1 MSGTEEITDSKTGWV
16 ATHVRRYLASDG
28 GSGHIWYGKPT
39 LLILTR
45 GRRSGVL
52 RRTALIYGK
61 DGDNYVLVA
70 SNGGA
75 DNHPAWYLNLV
86 DNPEV
91 QLQIKDEK
99 LNARARTATPDER
112 PRLWDLMAEIL
123 PQYNSYRKKA
133 KREIPV
139 IILEP
144 IKD

>member
-1 MSGTEEITDSKTGWV
+1 MSGTEEITDSTTGWV
-16 ATHVRRYLASDG
+16 ATHVRRYLASG
-28 GSGHIWYGKPT
+28 GESGHIWYGKPT

-45 GRRSGVL
+45 GRKSGVL

-75 DNHPAWYLNLV
+75 HHHPAWYLNLV

-91 QLQIKDEK
+91 QLQVKDEK
-99 LNARARTATPDER
+99 VRARARTAGPDER
-112 PRLWDLMAEIL
+112 PRLWDMMAGIL
-123 PQYNSYRKKA
+123 PQYNSYKKKA
-133 KREIPV
+133 KRDIPV
-139 IILEP
+139 IVLEP